1 MKIQFTI
8 CAGVLLATTFEM
20 AVSAANPPPDFGQV
34 RELIQANLPGVT
46 EAELDRAALDGLL
59 QNFRGKVRLL
69 EATPAPAH
77 PNISQSSS
85 FDGGIG
91 YLRIDNVAAG
101 LATDV
106 TRLCGLINATNKL
119 KGVIFDLR
127 FSDGDDYAAA
137 ANTAELFVADEREL
151 LDWGPGVVKSSP
163 KTNAFS
169 WPVVVL
175 VNNETAGASEALAA
189 LMRETDTGL
198 ILGNTTR
205 GAAMMT
211 KEFPLA
217 NGQRLRIA
225 AIPVKL
231 GKDSPL
237 PATGVTP
244 DIQVVVTPAD
254 ERVYRRDPYA
264 ELSKP
269 TTSTSLT
276 AAGTNR
282 APRRIRTT
290 EADLVRARRE
300 GLSPD
305 SEFLSQRAAEPE
317 VPVIRD
323 PALARAVDLL
333 KGLAVVRRSR

>member
-8 CAGVLLATTFEM
+8 CVSVLLATPFGL
-20 AVSAANPPPDFGQV
+20 AVSATNPPADYRQV
-34 RELIQANLPGVT
+34 RELIQTHLPGVI
-46 EAELDRAALDGLL
+46 EAELDRAALEGLL
-59 QNFRGKVRLL
+59 QGFRGKVRLL
-69 EATPAPAH
+69 DAMPPPARS
-77 PNISQSSS
+77 NISQSFS
-85 FDGGIG
+85 FDGGIA
-91 YLRIDNVAAG
+91 YLRIDNVATG
-101 LATDV
+101 LAADV
-106 TRLCGLINATNKL
+106 TKLCGLLNATNKL
-119 KGVIFDLR
+119 QGVVFDLR
-127 FSDGDDYAAA
+127 FTEGDDYSAA

-169 WPVVVL
+169 WAVVIL

-189 LMRETDTGL
+189 LMRETGTGL

-225 AIPVKL
+225 ATPVKL
-231 GKDSPL
+231 GKGSPL
-237 PATGVTP
+237 PATGVIP
-244 DIQVVVTPAD
+244 DIQVAVTPAD
-254 ERVYRRDPYA
+254 ERIYRRDPYA
-264 ELSKP
+264 ELNRPP
-269 TTSTSLT
+269 TLTNLT

>member
-1 MKIQFTI
+1 MRIQSTI
-8 CAGVLLATTFEM
+8 CISILLATPFGV
-20 AVSAANPPPDFGQV
+20 ALSATNPPPDFGQV
-34 RELIQANLPGVT
+34 RALIQTNLPGVT

-69 EATPAPAH
+69 DATLPPAR
-77 PNISQSSS
+77 PNISQCSS
-85 FDGGIG
+85 FDGGIA
-91 YLRIDNVAAG
+91 YLRIDNVATG
-101 LATDV
+101 LAADV
-106 TRLCGLINATNKL
+106 TRLCGVLNATNKL
-119 KGVIFDLR
+119 KGVVFDLR
-127 FSDGDDYAAA
+127 FTNGDDYAAA

-189 LMRETDTGL
+189 LMRGTDTGL

-225 AIPVKL
+225 ATPVKL
-231 GKDSPL
+231 GKGSPL
-237 PATGVTP
+237 PTTGVIP
-244 DIQVVVTPAD
+244 DIQVAVTPAD
-254 ERVYRRDPYA
+254 ERIYLRDPYA
-264 ELSKP
+264 ELSRP
-269 TTSTSLT
+269 TTLTNLT
-276 AAGTNR
+276 ATGTNR

-305 SEFLSQRAAEPE
+305 SEFLSRREAEPE
-317 VPVIRD
+317 APVIRD